1 MADFGNMLA
10 VVSQFVAAIPQ
21 FVAAIPSL
29 AYAGNQES
37 AGVRDDITQNLIF
50 FQPIMLIYILFAYC
64 VIVFRI
70 AAHIISTDN
79 RDTETM
85 NRKKRMNNL
94 NRQSA
99 ILCAEIKMLSWAF
112 FTYVQFEEVLS
123 CNSFK
128 GSFVYS
134 FGLSY
139 DNLCTFAGK
148 YKENVFDLMTWI
160 FAVWFVFSNKIHVL
174 LRSQALRLVGS
185 FGGERFTNRKASNY
199 VYARQAMFITDV
211 FKLLLTAYFLGPILW
226 KFRNN
231 DAGLIFCVLFMAF
244 YHEIST
250 IFNMVNA
257 AHGLYPSGC
266 GCYFSTAEGL
276 LKISKKLVSEQDD
289 LEQKRHPNSSR
300 RH

>member
-1 MADFGNMLA
+1 MAYFGNMLA

-79 RDTETM
+79 HDTETM

-99 ILCAEIKMLSWAF
+99 ILCAKIKGLSWAF
-112 FTYVQFEEVLS
+112 FLYVQFEEVWS
-123 CNSFK
+123 YNSYQGAFI
-128 GSFVYS
+128 YS
-134 FGLSY
+134 LGLSY
-139 DNLCTFAGK
+139 DNLCTFAEK
-148 YKENVFDLMTWI
+148 YQENVFDLMTWI
-160 FAVWFVFSNKIHVL
+160 FAVWFVFSNKLHVL
-174 LRSQALRLVGS
+174 LRSQALWLVGS
-185 FGGERFTNRKASNY
+185 FGGERFTNRRPRNY

-211 FKLLLTAYFLGPILW
+211 FKLLWTAYFLGPILW

-257 AHGLYPSGC
+257 IHGLYTSGYE
-266 GCYFSTAEGL
+266 CYIRTAEGI
-276 LKISKKLVSEQDD
+276 LKILKKLVSEQDA
-289 LEQKRHPNSSR
+289 LERTRHPNPGR